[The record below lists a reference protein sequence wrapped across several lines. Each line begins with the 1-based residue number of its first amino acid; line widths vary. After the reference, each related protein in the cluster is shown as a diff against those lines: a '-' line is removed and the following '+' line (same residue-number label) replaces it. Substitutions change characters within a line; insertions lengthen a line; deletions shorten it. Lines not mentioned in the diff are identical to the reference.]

1 MSTSMDMPEEDES
14 GPSSK
19 AENVESMRNQLKA
32 EVETIDE
39 FENNCMK
46 EALLASRRSKP
57 KLVSAQ
63 AVLSSRLEPEII
75 QKELFV
81 SASEKPEDWE
91 PNSMLN
97 WSETNTGAKEKDR
110 ENENTKHIA
119 GKGGLFSGEMS
130 RKNTWLAGQRER
142 LRGKRRER
150 LEGRAENIEEEDD
163 NTTNEK
169 EMNPG
174 IRLRHTQRQWSSKEA
189 QDEESEKDVTGLRGA
204 AQRNIDVDA
213 EMRGTVPH
221 RIFSKVLANSFAS
234 SSSSSSS
241 SFNYSSAESDE
252 VFSEGEEMAKRK
264 DVRRCRSW
272 RTFLTM
278 MQWSKRRQS
287 SWIQLA
293 GHQGN
298 FQLGESGEVL
308 KRFNEVEDTCL
319 QALMSDPLH
328 QFVPRYHGHISRN
341 GENYIRLEDLLSGL
355 KQPVIM
361 DCKMGIRT
369 YQEEEIVK
377 ARTKASIRRDMY
389 QKMVKV
395 DPTAPT
401 EEEHARRGV
410 TKLHYMQWRDSTSST
425 ATLGFRIEGI
435 MTENGIVQR
444 DFSQT
449 QSKAQVTEAL
459 LLFTKRQVD
468 ILEAYLSRLD
478 VLKETLKESA
488 FFRSHEVIG
497 SSLLFVHDR
506 PTNKANIWMIDF
518 GKTTPVPSNV
528 HLKHDIPWV
537 EGNREDG
544 YLLGL
549 ASLISLLHVAIR
561 EIRGQG
567 LKTHQSL
574 TEHIVSEFNQHQ
586 PGINE
591 ATTDFLKE
599 TTATNNMD

>member
-1 MSTSMDMPEEDES
+1 MKGLEYTSRTMSASMDMPDEDES
-14 GPSSK
+14 GSSSK
-19 AENVESMRNQLKA
+19 EENGESRRKQLKA
-32 EVETIDE
+32 EGEKRDE
-39 FENNCMK
+39 FENNHMK

-57 KLVSAQ
+57 KLASAQ
-63 AVLSSRLEPEII
+63 AVLSSRLEPETI
-75 QKELFV
+75 QKEPFV
-81 SASEKPEDWE
+81 TASENPEDWE
-91 PNSMLN
+91 SSSVLN
-97 WSETNTGAKEKDR
+97 CSETNNGEKEKDR
-110 ENENTKHIA
+110 KNENTKYVA
-119 GKGGLFSGEMS
+119 DEGGLFSGEVS
-130 RKNTWLAGQRER
+130 RNNMWRPGQRER
-142 LRGKRRER
+142 WRGKRRER
-150 LEGRAENIEEEDD
+150 LEGRAENIDEEE
-163 NTTNEK
+163 NTIEK
-169 EMNPG
+169 EMNRG
-174 IRLRHTQRQWSSKEA
+174 IRLRHRQRQWRSKEA

-204 AQRNIDVDA
+204 VQGNIDGDT

-221 RIFSKVLANSFAS
+221 HIFSKVFANSFAS

-252 VFSEGEEMAKRK
+252 VFSEGEEMGKRK

-287 SWIQLA
+287 NI
-293 GHQGN
+293 
-298 FQLGESGEVL
+298 QLGEGGEVL

-328 QFVPRYHGHISRN
+328 QFVPRYYGHISRN

-377 ARTKASIRRDMY
+377 ARTKASIRTDMY

-401 EEEHARRGV
+401 EDEHAQRGV
-410 TKLHYMQWRDSTSST
+410 TKLRYMQWRDSTSST
-425 ATLGFRIEGI
+425 STLGFRIEGI
-435 MTENGIVQR
+435 MTENGIVRR
-444 DFSQT
+444 DFNKI
-449 QSKAQVTEAL
+449 QSKAQVTETL
-459 LLFTKRQVD
+459 LLFTKRQVH

-478 VLKETLKESA
+478 ALKETLKEST

-497 SSLLFVHDR
+497 GSLLFVHDR

-518 GKTTPVPSNV
+518 GKTTPVPNNV

-544 YLLGL
+544 YLFGL
-549 ASLISLLHVAIR
+549 ASLISLLHVAIK
-561 EIRGQG
+561 EVSGQD
-567 LKTHQSL
+567 LESDHSQ
-574 TEHIVSEFNQHQ
+574 TEQIVSELNQHQ

-591 ATTDFLKE
+591 TTTDFLKE
-599 TTATNNMD
+599 TTATNHKD